1 MNFEEELFPV
11 RKFSTGPRWAA
22 VGGPGIT
29 CTQHITH
36 MIEDQRASLTVPICV
51 ATVRARW
58 SCCSIKHTLY
68 QTYAVGQF
76 RPDGVSVSSGPTAL
90 RLNFS
95 SVPTIGRFDIDAHE
109 L

>member
-1 MNFEEELFPV
+1 MNFESRIISCDKIFDRARGGRRL
-11 RKFSTGPRWAA
+11 AA
-22 VGGPGIT
+22 RASPHTSQIS
-29 CTQHITH
+29 
-36 MIEDQRASLTVPICV
+36 EDQRASLTVPICV